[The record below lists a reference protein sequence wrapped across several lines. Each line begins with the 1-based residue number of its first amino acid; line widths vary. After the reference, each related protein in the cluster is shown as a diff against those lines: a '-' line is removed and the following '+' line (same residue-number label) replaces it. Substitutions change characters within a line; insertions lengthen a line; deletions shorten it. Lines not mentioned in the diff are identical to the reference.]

1 MGSRR
6 SGLKRAIEKLFIRT
20 IGKTTNETPVY
31 FSTYKN
37 CEKKMRCRIRRLWI
51 FHLNRPLMYA
61 STNNKSLL
69 HERLVRLF
77 IYRENTREIHNLN
90 STIHHVPGAVSI
102 VFRMNAPCHFCFWQ
116 NARWVHMA
124 WHISLSSSRR
134 LTIFFILCAR
144 ADEFLMPFYYP
155 LVVKIPLLFTGWLRS
170 WLCVKRM
177 RSHHVSSGAAKPDVG
192 CRCKN
197 SLQR

>member
-20 IGKTTNETPVY
+20 IGKTTNETRSLLYSSLLAVY

-77 IYRENTREIHNLN
+77 INREKTRERY
-90 STIHHVPGAVSI
+90 TIWI
-102 VFRMNAPCHFCFWQ
+102 
-116 NARWVHMA
+116 ARYIMSLVQFQLCSA
-124 WHISLSSSRR
+124 WTL
-134 LTIFFILCAR
+134 LVIFAFGKTL
-144 ADEFLMPFYYP
+144 DEFTWHGTSLCLLLGGWQFFLFYVLAP
-155 LVVKIPLLFTGWLRS
+155 MNF
-170 WLCVKRM
+170 
-177 RSHHVSSGAAKPDVG
+177 
-192 CRCKN
+192 
-197 SLQR
+197 